1 MGRQIVARTAVMSLF
16 LLTIILAYPVS
27 GVEHGDRVMDEGTG
41 AGPLPPP
48 EGYVHRPI
56 VEFFTGLSC
65 PSCMGGPHYDMERL
79 LEEGYSDPSQPYT
92 GVVFH
97 ELNGGGVDDLATDE
111 SRERM
116 RHYQPGISGTPD
128 AEFDGGYIELGGM
141 TAPGGAVTYENG
153 REAVERCREREDAGI
168 NPRHPL
174 QNLRN
179 PFKYVS
185 LRVKQFYE
193 PGVITAMVEV
203 EYLGSSSVVP
213 SALNAEVYAFVTEMN
228 VTAYSL
234 VEEAPV
240 VNNFVFRGYAIRGET
255 ITLSPGESET
265 LVGEWRIPRDLPVPV
280 KPHDL
285 LVVAAVYDLDDTSSE
300 YMDSGNIANVPRA
313 VQSSNPLAT
322 AYDGGWDPPE
332 VRNIVVGEG
341 KGGSLRVEAY
351 LESEKGITSAY
362 LLYSRDRTQVNYTA
376 LKMNLTGE
384 EICDESGVCYAYGPG
399 TAYVEFSPPEGWG
412 GRMVIVA
419 YDSEG
424 VPVRSEYI
432 NATSAVGGAKEAAG
446 GLKTSTYTYG
456 GLILIII
463 GLVLLA
469 GKLTSRVKAAWGI
482 WAALLLLAAGT
493 VTAVYPAVGGGGTS
507 RAPDFTV
514 ETTEGER
521 LSLDDLAGK
530 VILLDVMSTTCSGCE
545 EVLQIMEELYP
556 EYRGEVVFISVSVDP
571 ADTMEVLRTFKEE
584 NGIEWIVASDVN
596 REIFTRYGITQIPKL
611 YVIDGEGRIT
621 YEHLG
626 PPKVEDLD
634 RALGS
639 TLAGSSSPLK
649 INTLGGGAG
658 LTAIALLAGIMMFF
672 SPCSFPLLPGY
683 ISYTV
688 ARTGTGGVRKGIK
701 MGLVASLGIFT
712 LFLLLGVVVALLGWT
727 VSRYLIYLE
736 PLIGVAL
743 VVLGIALFRGVN
755 IPIHRVTQPIKGA
768 LYRVL
773 PSRATSSIEG
783 GSGGFFAYGLGY
795 AAGAASCTTP
805 VLLAVVFLGL
815 SAGGFL
821 GALYTFVIFSLAM
834 ATLMVLFTA
843 LSAAG
848 SETLIRGSRRWMH
861 VIEKAGAIVLIV
873 VGIYFI
879 WYFLNVEVL

>member
-1 MGRQIVARTAVMSLF
+1 MKKKAERRLLLCTSMVVLLLAFLPGMVGEGGVREARDERQ
-16 LLTIILAYPVS
+16 LA
-27 GVEHGDRVMDEGTG
+27 
-41 AGPLPPP
+41 PP

-65 PSCMGGPHYDMERL
+65 PSCMGGPHQDMERL
-79 LEEGYSDPSQPYT
+79 LEEGYTDPSQPYT
-92 GVVFH
+92 GVIFH

-111 SRERM
+111 SQERM

-141 TAPGGAVTYENG
+141 TSPGGSVTYENG
-153 REAVERCREREDAGI
+153 KSAIERCKEREDAGI

-179 PFKYVS
+179 PFKYVN

-203 EYLGSSSVVP
+203 EYLGSSSLLP
-213 SALNAEVYAFVTEMN
+213 SSLNAEVYAFVTEMD

-234 VEEAPV
+234 VEEGPY
-240 VNNFVFRGYAIRGET
+240 VNNFVFRGYAIAGER
-255 ITLSPGESET
+255 ITLSPGENKT
-265 LVGEWRIPRDLPVPV
+265 LVGQWRIPQNLPVPV

-300 YMDSGNIANVPRA
+300 YMDSGNVANVPRA

-322 AYDGGWDPPE
+322 AYDGGWSPPE

-341 KGGSLRVEAY
+341 KGGKLRVEAY
-351 LESEKGITSAY
+351 LETEKGITSAY
-362 LLYSRDRTQVNYTA
+362 LLYSRDSTQVNFTA

-384 EICDESGVCYAYGPG
+384 EICDSSGVCYAYGPG

-412 GRMVIVA
+412 GRLVILA

-424 VPVRSEYI
+424 VPVRSEYV
-432 NATSAVGGAKEAAG
+432 NSTATVGSVKEASRGIG
-446 GLKTSTYTYG
+446 GSSYTYG
-456 GLILIII
+456 GLVLILL
-463 GLVLLA
+463 GLALLA
-469 GKLTSRVKAAWGI
+469 GKLTSRIKATWSI
-482 WAALLLLAAGT
+482 WVALLLLAGG
-493 VTAVYPAVGGGGTS
+493 TAVAAYPAFGGGGTS

-521 LSLDDLAGK
+521 ISLEDLKGK
-530 VILLDVMSTTCSGCE
+530 VVLLDVMSTTCSGCE
-545 EVLQIMEELYP
+545 EVLQIMDKLYP
-556 EYRGEVVFISVSVDP
+556 SYREDVVFISVSVDP
-571 ADTMEVLRTFKEE
+571 ADTMEVLRSFREE
-584 NGIEWIVASDVN
+584 KGIDWILASDVN

-611 YVIDGEGRIT
+611 YIIDREGRIT

-626 PPKVEDLD
+626 PPKEEDLEE
-634 RALGS
+634 ALKS
-639 TLAGSSSPLK
+639 TLAGSATPLK
-649 INTLGGGAG
+649 VSSFCGGAG

-688 ARTGTGGVRKGIK
+688 ARTGSGGVRKGIK

-727 VSRYLIYLE
+727 ISRYLIYLE

-743 VVLGIALFRGVN
+743 VVLGIVLFKGVN
-755 IPIHRVTQPIKGA
+755 LPIDRITQPIKGA
-768 LYRVL
+768 LYRLL
-773 PSRATSSIEG
+773 PKRAASSVEG

-834 ATLMVLFTA
+834 AALMVLFTA

-848 SETLIRGSRRWMH
+848 SQRLIQSSRKWMH
-861 VIEKAGAIVLIV
+861 TIEKAGAVVLIL

-879 WYFLNVEVL
+879 WYFLSVEVL

>member
-1 MGRQIVARTAVMSLF
+1 MKKKASGRLF
-16 LLTIILAYPVS
+16 LFASTFLLFLSLLLGTVEGGGAV
-27 GVEHGDRVMDEGTG
+27 GVRDG
-41 AGPLPPP
+41 ASPAPP

-65 PSCMGGPHYDMERL
+65 PSCMGGPHQDMERL
-79 LEEGYSDPSQPYT
+79 LMEGYRDPSQPYT

-153 REAVERCREREDAGI
+153 KEAIQRCKEREDAGI

-179 PFKYVS
+179 PFKYVN
-185 LRVKQFYE
+185 LKVKQFYE

-203 EYLGSSSVVP
+203 EYIGSSSLVP
-213 SALNAEVYAFVTEMN
+213 TSLNAEVYAFVTEMD

-234 VEEAPV
+234 VEEGPV
-240 VNNFVFRGYAIRGET
+240 VNNFVFRGYAIKGVT
-255 ITLSPGESET
+255 VTLSPGESKT
-265 LVGEWRIPRDLPVPV
+265 LVGEWRIPSRLPVPV
-280 KPHDL
+280 KPQDL
-285 LVVAAVYDLDDTSSE
+285 VVVAAVYDLDDTSSE
-300 YMDSGNIANVPRA
+300 YMDSGNMAAVPRA
-313 VQSSNPLAT
+313 IQSSNPIAT
-322 AYDGGWDPPE
+322 AYDGGWSPPE

-341 KGGSLRVEAY
+341 KGGKLRVEAY
-351 LESEKGITSAY
+351 LDSEKGITSAY
-362 LLYSRDRTQVNYTA
+362 LFYSRDSTQVNFTA

-384 EICDESGVCYAYGPG
+384 EICDDSGVCYAYGPG

-424 VPVRSEYI
+424 VPVCSEYI
-432 NATSAVGGAKEAAG
+432 NATASPGGVKEVSGGISSA
-446 GLKTSTYTYG
+446 SYTYG
-456 GLILIII
+456 GIVLILL
-463 GLVLLA
+463 GLALLA
-469 GKLTSRVKAAWGI
+469 GKLTSRIKAAWSM
-482 WAALLLLAAGT
+482 WVALLLLAGGVAA
-493 VTAVYPAVGGGGTS
+493 AVYPAIGGGKTS
-507 RAPDFTV
+507 KAPDFTV
-514 ETTEGER
+514 ETTEGESI
-521 LSLDDLAGK
+521 SLQDLKGK
-530 VILLDVMSTTCSGCE
+530 VVLLDVMSTTCSGCE
-545 EVLQIMEELYP
+545 EVLQIMESLYP
-556 EYRGEVVFISVSVDP
+556 DYKDDVVFISVSVDP
-571 ADTMEVLRTFKEE
+571 ADTMEVLRSFKEE
-584 NGIEWIVASDVN
+584 KGIEWTLASDVN

-611 YVIDGEGRIT
+611 YIIDGEGRIT

-626 PPKVEDLD
+626 PPKASDLED
-634 RALGS
+634 ALRS
-639 TLAGSSSPLK
+639 TLAGSATPLK
-649 INTLGGGAG
+649 VSSLGGGVG

-672 SPCSFPLLPGY
+672 SPCSIPLLPGY

-688 ARTGTGGVRKGIK
+688 ARTGGGGMRKGIK

-712 LFLLLGVVVALLGWT
+712 LFLLLGVMVALLGWT

-736 PLIGVAL
+736 PVIGAAL
-743 VVLGIALFRGVN
+743 VILGIALLKGLN
-755 IPIHRVTQPIKGA
+755 LPISKITQPIKGA
-768 LYRVL
+768 LYRAL
-773 PSRATSSIEG
+773 PSRATSGMEG

-805 VLLAVVFLGL
+805 VLLAVIFLGL
-815 SAGGFL
+815 STGGFL

-843 LSAAG
+843 LSVAG
-848 SETLIRGSRRWMH
+848 SERLIKGSRRWMH
-861 VIEKAGAIVLIV
+861 TIEKAGAVILII

-879 WYFLNVEVL
+879 WYFLSIEVL